1 MSFKTTRTDISRDRI
16 RQALDMAY
24 GSYIE
29 QEGKKNDQWVDE
41 NIGQL
46 GNHIR
51 HEADE
56 IMNNIRRGEIG
67 YLLHNAMD
75 IIELG
80 AIILAKAQMISGLM
94 KNQSGK
100 QQGKNNK

>member
-1 MSFKTTRTDISRDRI
+1 MSFEITRTDISRDRI

-80 AIILAKAQMISGLM
+80 AIILTKAQIILEEKTKQNS
-94 KNQSGK
+94 KKKGK
-100 QQGKNNK
+100 

>member
-1 MSFKTTRTDISRDRI
+1 MSFKITRTDISRDRI

-80 AIILAKAQMISGLM
+80 AIILAKAQIILEKKTKQNS
-94 KNQSGK
+94 KKKGK
-100 QQGKNNK
+100 

>member
-1 MSFKTTRTDISRDRI
+1 MSFKITRTDISRDRI

-80 AIILAKAQMISGLM
+80 AIILTKAQIILE
-94 KNQSGK
+94 KKTK
-100 QQGKNNK
+100 QNSKKKEK